1 VNIVDEFFGPL
12 TLCLNIPQKKETR
25 ILESILEE
33 ASKIRVSLQ
42 YKTKDLSPNQL
53 HSLFFASVI
62 HLEVPNEI
70 PAIGGN
76 I

>member
-1 VNIVDEFFGPL
+1 MNIVDEFFGPL

-42 YKTKDLSPNQL
+42 YKTKDLSADQL
-53 HSLFFASVI
+53 HSLFFSFPI
-62 HLEVPNEI
+62 HLKTPDEI
-70 PAIGGN
+70 PAICGY